1 MMCHNMSRTM
11 HHKLML
17 SCTLLFACLSPQVSA
32 SQMTP
37 QQTQFALE
45 ICQLTASNNSLE
57 LQQLMKSARYNP
69 KLLARHVYCD
79 GQPLLEF
86 AKQQQASKIVR
97 LLQPAAA
104 RVAAPY

>member
-1 MMCHNMSRTM
+1 MF
-11 HHKLML
+11 HKLIL
-17 SCTLLFACLSPQVSA
+17 SCSLVLAWLAPQVSA

-57 LQQLMKSARYNP
+57 LRQLMKSARYNP
-69 KLLARHVYCD
+69 KLLAKHVFCD

-86 AKQQQASKIVR
+86 AKQQQAGKIVR
-97 LLQPAAA
+97 LLQPVTE

>member
-1 MMCHNMSRTM
+1 MF
-11 HHKLML
+11 HKLIL
-17 SCTLLFACLSPQVSA
+17 SCTLVLAWFAPQASA
-32 SQMTP
+32 SHMTP

-57 LQQLMKSARYNP
+57 LKQRMKLARYSP
-69 KLLARHVYCD
+69 KLLAKHVYCD

-86 AKQQQASKIVR
+86 AKQQQAGKIVR
-97 LLQPAAA
+97 LLQPAAE

>member
-1 MMCHNMSRTM
+1 MFD
-11 HHKLML
+11 KLLL
-17 SCTLLFACLSPQVSA
+17 SCTLVLAWLAPQASA

-57 LQQLMKSARYNP
+57 LRQLMQSVRYSP
-69 KLLARHVYCD
+69 KLLTRHVYCD
-79 GQPLLEF
+79 GKPLLEF

-97 LLQPAAA
+97 LLQPAAE
-104 RVAAPY
+104 RAATPY

>member
-1 MMCHNMSRTM
+1 MF
-11 HHKLML
+11 HKLIL
-17 SCTLLFACLSPQVSA
+17 SCTLVLAWLAPQLNA

-45 ICQLTASNNSLE
+45 ICQLTASNNSRE
-57 LQQLMKSARYNP
+57 LQQLMKSVRYSP

-79 GQPLLEF
+79 GKPLLEF